1 MEAGVEVH
9 SGCVRGE
16 GIRAHDEE
24 RRKQNTPEGEGDLI
38 YAFNIIGGGVN
49 GYLGVSGSVL
59 FAFNQPALPSFLI
72 FDFCAQCGVRHGMGS
87 KSGA

>member
-16 GIRAHDEE
+16 GIRGYMMRRGEKGYTRGRGEE
-24 RRKQNTPEGEGDLI
+24 KGGLI
-38 YAFNIIGGGVN
+38 YAFNIIGEGVN

-59 FAFNQPALPSFLI
+59 FAFNQPALPSF
-72 FDFCAQCGVRHGMGS
+72 
-87 KSGA
+87 